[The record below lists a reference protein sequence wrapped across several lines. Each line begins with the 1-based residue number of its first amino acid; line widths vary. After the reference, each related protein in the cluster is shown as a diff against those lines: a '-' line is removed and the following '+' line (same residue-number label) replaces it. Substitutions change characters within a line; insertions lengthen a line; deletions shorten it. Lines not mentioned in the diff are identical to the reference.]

1 MTRLCIECLKRKK
14 KSMLTPDEKI
24 AMLEADIKRHEKY
37 IIELQQQ
44 IQYAKTQ
51 KRAAFPLEVTFENH
65 PGQLLT

>member
-1 MTRLCIECLKRKK
+1 
-14 KSMLTPDEKI
+14 MLTPDEKI